1 MQALQ
6 LFSEQILLYLE
17 RINNL
22 ELTLILCVILYF
34 ILLIDVF
41 KADAVSYWID
51 TGFPKLSKLNI
62 PRRIGFNLI
71 TQEIYTH
78 RNSCSIFMLV

>member
-41 KADAVSYWID
+41 KADAVSY
-51 TGFPKLSKLNI
+51 
-62 PRRIGFNLI
+62 
-71 TQEIYTH
+71 
-78 RNSCSIFMLV
+78 